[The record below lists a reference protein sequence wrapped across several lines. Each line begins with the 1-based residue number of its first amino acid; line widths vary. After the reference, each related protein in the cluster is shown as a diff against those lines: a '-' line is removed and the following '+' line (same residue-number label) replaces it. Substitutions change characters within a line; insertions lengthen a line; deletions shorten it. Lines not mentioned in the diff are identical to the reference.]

1 MNIVH
6 VSAVGSVFSWSYSA
20 AIRCHPASMQ
30 GGRTVACDAL
40 ESNQSHILKRD
51 PDPSV
56 HTTQLAIVMTGESL
70 ETEV

>member
-1 MNIVH
+1 
-6 VSAVGSVFSWSYSA
+6 
-20 AIRCHPASMQ
+20 MQ